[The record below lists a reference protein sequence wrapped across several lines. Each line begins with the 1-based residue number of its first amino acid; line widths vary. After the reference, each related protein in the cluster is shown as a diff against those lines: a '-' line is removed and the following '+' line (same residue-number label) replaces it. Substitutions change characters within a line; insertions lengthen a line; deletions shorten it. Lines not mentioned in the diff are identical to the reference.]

1 MITMLQE
8 ITDWGDTPIKNGVY
22 HVNEHDQLVAYHPPM
37 GELKEFKTPMKRFS
51 RARRKFTVLDTYED
65 ENIDTSVE
73 RIEFTGSKGNIYVV
87 TVDNGNVK
95 CTCPGYK
102 FRGQCK
108 HSSEV
113 IANGPGGQAPAWQ

>member
-8 ITDWGDTPIKNGVY
+8 ITDWGTAPVKNGVY

-37 GELKEFKTPMKRFS
+37 GELKEFANPMKGFS

-73 RIEFTGSKGNIYVV
+73 RIEFTGSKGNTYVV
-87 TVDNGNVK
+87 TVSDRIA

-102 FRGQCK
+102 FRGKCK
-108 HSSEV
+108 HVTEV
-113 IANGPGGQAPAWQ
+113 AAR